1 MMNYS
6 IKYVPRALA
15 LFLLIIAL
23 SFNSEASSDEIQIVA
38 LGTSC
43 TAGKGV
49 GRSYAFPAKLETMLK
64 AAGENVRVNNQGRD
78 GDTTINMLS
87 RLNKAVPEGV
97 DIVIYE
103 YAYGNERRGSI
114 PQEETIENSEKII
127 SQLLARNIEV
137 LLVIRG
143 DTQEQ
148 LQKRI
153 NRFRKVIKKYDI
165 LYLPVEQAPSTLQ
178 SDRQH
183 PSVKGHELIA
193 AEMMA
198 PIGEL
203 ITRTKAKQH

>member
-1 MMNYS
+1 MRNFT
-6 IKYVPRALA
+6 IKCVLSSFT
-15 LFLLIIAL
+15 LFLLMIF
-23 SFNSEASSDEIQIVA
+23 SFVCKASPDEIQIVA

-49 GRSYAFPAKLETMLK
+49 GKSYAFPVKLETMLR
-64 AAGENVRVNNQGRD
+64 AAGENVRVTNQGRD
-78 GDTTINMLS
+78 GDTTINLLS

-103 YAYGNERRGSI
+103 YAYGNEHRGGI
-114 PQEETIENSEKII
+114 PQEETIKNSEEII
-127 SQLLARNIEV
+127 SRLLARNIEV

-148 LQKRI
+148 LQKRTKK
-153 NRFRKVIKKYDI
+153 FRNVIKKYDI
-165 LYLPVEQAPSTLQ
+165 MFVQIEQPVSTLQ

-193 AEMMA
+193 AEMV
-198 PIGEL
+198 PPVGKL
-203 ITRTKAKQH
+203 IARVKGKRP